1 MRWLDGITNTVDM
14 ILSKLQELVMH
25 REAWHAAV
33 RGVAKSWTWLSDWT
47 EMNWEFQRDVFTL
60 LNLAYP
66 HKQMIK
72 HEGMHFKNVN
82 VKHTIV
88 KQLYSNKN

>member
-1 MRWLDGITNTVDM
+1 MDM
-14 ILSKLQELVMH
+14 NLRKLQELVMD
-25 REAWHAAV
+25 REARCAAV
-33 RGVAKSWTWLSDWT
+33 GWVAKSWTWLSDWT
-47 EMNWEFQRDVFTL
+47 EMNWEFQRNVFTL

-66 HKQMIK
+66 HKQMVK